1 MASQKHKPLV
11 DIIAA
16 VGLILLSLVFFT
28 ATLDLPEP
36 RYEPLGPAAV
46 PKTISLLILISAVV
60 LMGRGIYHFIRTGSF
75 AALRSEPVTGTGNPG
90 PGYQLRPH
98 LAVMVMLLLV
108 VYIGLLHLQVVGYRI
123 SCTLF
128 MLSSGLLTLWY
139 EKRAFKLFHLAVLLV
154 LTLLMAFGGYYVFTQ
169 ILVIDL
175 P

>member
-1 MASQKHKPLV
+1 MASQKHKPVV

-16 VGLILLSLVFFT
+16 VGLIILSLVFFA

-46 PKTISLLILISAVV
+46 PKTISVLILVSAVV
-60 LMGRGIYHFIRTGSF
+60 LMCRGIYHFIRNGGF
-75 AALRSEPVTGTGNPG
+75 AALRAEGVAGSGSAG
-90 PGYQLRPH
+90 PGYRLRPY

-108 VYIGLLHLQVVGYRI
+108 AYIGLLHLQVVGYRI

-128 MLSSGLLTLWY
+128 MLSTGLLTLWY
-139 EKRAFKLFHLAVLLV
+139 EKQAFKPFHLAVLLV

>member
-1 MASQKHKPLV
+1 MVSKQYKPVV

-16 VGLILLSLVFFT
+16 AGLIFLSLVFFA
-28 ATLDLPEP
+28 ATLDLQEP

-46 PKTISLLILISAVV
+46 PKTISLLILVCAVV
-60 LMGRGIYHFIRTGSF
+60 LMGRGIYHFMQNGGF
-75 AALRSEPVTGTGNPG
+75 AALRSKPETGAEDRG

-98 LAVMVMLLLV
+98 LAVMVMILLV
-108 VYIGLLHLQVVGYRI
+108 VYIGLLHLQVLGYRT

-128 MLSSGLLTLWY
+128 MLATGLLTLWY
-139 EKRAFKLFHLAVLLV
+139 EKRAFKPFHLAVLLV